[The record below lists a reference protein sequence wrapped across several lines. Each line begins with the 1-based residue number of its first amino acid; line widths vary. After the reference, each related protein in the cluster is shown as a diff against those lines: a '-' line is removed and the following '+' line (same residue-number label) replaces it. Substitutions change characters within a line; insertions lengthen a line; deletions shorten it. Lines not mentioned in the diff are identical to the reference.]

1 MCVVEGNY
9 VVAGRRIL
17 VLLLLDHLLEE
28 LLSLLLLLLGLPS
41 LLCRF
46 LRRIIITILDIFI
59 T

>member
-1 MCVVEGNY
+1 MCVVEGNF

-28 LLSLLLLLLGLPS
+28 LLSLLLLLGLPS